1 LFYAL
6 YACSFRDIT
15 RTLCERSTSMILLA
29 VQRSISHLT
38 FPFSAS
44 VSSFGVDMASI
55 SEVQQVRVH
64 GSRRSPSVGISSQN
78 GGTKRRPCII
88 LIVHQR
94 LHVCCIFV
102 SFIPVWV
109 WLKHAIPYAPQHR
122 GFTMVSSHVT
132 LPSLEQR
139 PSPTSSIHTEYILPA
154 IPRIASVSQRWGY
167 ISS

>member
-1 LFYAL
+1 
-6 YACSFRDIT
+6 
-15 RTLCERSTSMILLA
+15 
-29 VQRSISHLT
+29 
-38 FPFSAS
+38 
-44 VSSFGVDMASI
+44 MASI

-78 GGTKRRPCII
+78 SGTKRRPCIV

-132 LPSLEQR
+132 LPSLKQR
-139 PSPTSSIHTEYILPA
+139 QVGRSSNTFHPNRCASPNRECEPKGGDIYPAEVLLSRASDAGAHRLTYIYNSLLPLFTRRVDA
-154 IPRIASVSQRWGY
+154 LTN
-167 ISS
+167 

>member
-1 LFYAL
+1 MFI
-6 YACSFRDIT
+6 SDIT

-38 FPFSAS
+38 FPFSAP

-78 GGTKRRPCII
+78 SGTKRRPCIV

-122 GFTMVSSHVT
+122 GFTMVSSHVDIYPAEVLLSRASDAGAHRLT
-132 LPSLEQR
+132 YIYNSLLPLFTR
-139 PSPTSSIHTEYILPA
+139 RVDALTN
-154 IPRIASVSQRWGY
+154 
-167 ISS
+167 